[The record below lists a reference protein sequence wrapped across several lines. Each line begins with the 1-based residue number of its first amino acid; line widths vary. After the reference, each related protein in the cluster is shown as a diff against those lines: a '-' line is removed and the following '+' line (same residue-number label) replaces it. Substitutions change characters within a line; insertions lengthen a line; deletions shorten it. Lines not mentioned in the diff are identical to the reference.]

1 MILYPAI
8 DIRGGRCVRLIEG
21 DFDRETVFGDD
32 PAAMAEQ
39 WQSQGADWIHIVDL
53 DGARDGVP
61 RNTAS
66 IRAMRERVDIAI
78 QVGGGIRS
86 AKDVE
91 CYLDAGIDRVVLG
104 TIAIYEPELIEAIAA
119 RWGDRIAVGLDAR
132 NGKLAGSGW
141 IDQTEA
147 SALMTARDLRS
158 RGVDTF
164 IYTDISRDGTL
175 IGPNI
180 REIRVMVEA
189 LGHGII
195 ASGGVSQSSDLR
207 KIRETGADGAVVGR
221 ALYDGRMS
229 MAEALSTLSAEEAS

>member
-32 PAAMAEQ
+32 PAAMAAQ
-39 WQSQGADWIHIVDL
+39 WQSQGAEWIHIVDL

-61 RNTAS
+61 RNTDS
-66 IRAMRERVDIAI
+66 IRAMRKRVDIAI

-86 AKDVE
+86 VSDVQ

-147 SALMTARDLRS
+147 SALMTAKDLRA
-158 RGVDTF
+158 RGVETF

-180 REIRVMVEA
+180 QEIRVMVEA
-189 LGHGII
+189 LGHGVI

-207 KIRETGADGAVVGR
+207 RIRETGADGAVVGR
-221 ALYDGRMS
+221 ALYDGRIS
-229 MAEALSTLSAEEAS
+229 MTEALSTISEENAS

>member
-21 DFDRETVFGDD
+21 DFARETVFADD
-32 PAAMAEQ
+32 PASMAEQ
-39 WQSQGADWIHIVDL
+39 WESQGASWIHIVDL

-66 IRAMRERVDIAI
+66 IEAIRERVSLSI

-86 AKDVE
+86 ADDVE

-104 TIAIYEPELIEAIAA
+104 TIAIYEPELIQAISG

-147 SALMTARDLRS
+147 SALKTALDLRS
-158 RGVDTF
+158 RGVQTF

-175 IGPNI
+175 IGPNLS
-180 REIRVMVEA
+180 EIRIMVDA
-189 LGHGII
+189 LGEGVV
-195 ASGGVSQSSDLR
+195 ASGGVSQTSDLLS
-207 KIRETGADGAVVGR
+207 IRQTGATGVVVGR
-221 ALYDGRMS
+221 ALYDGRITMS
-229 MAEALSTLSAEEAS
+229 EALAAMSDEGES